1 MCHPTARN
9 WPREGHQ
16 RTNDVLRIDL
26 DTVRKLIVPIRGRSQ
41 RRNLSPGTQ
50 PASGGRATANE
61 GDWGEIR
68 AGGPIDHPRYGF
80 YAAFLSFVTDLASF
94 FAFSLTT
101 NSS

>member
-26 DTVRKLIVPIRGRSQ
+26 DTVRKLIVPIR
-41 RRNLSPGTQ
+41 GTQ